1 MKSEVKRPTQMRGLT
16 GLLEFLEY
24 LQRRKIWYTLAHL
37 RNDSIMVTFT
47 LVGYRVEVDF
57 FDSGVEFS
65 IFTGSEDVFT
75 EEADLFALIDR
86 VREDE

>member
-1 MKSEVKRPTQMRGLT
+1 MKSKIIHPTDMAGLK

-37 RNDSIMVTFT
+37 RDDSIMVTFT

-57 FDSGVEFS
+57 FENEIEFS
-65 IFTGSEDVFT
+65 IFSGNEGVLTD
-75 EEADLFALIDR
+75 EADLFALIDR
-86 VREDE
+86 VREDD